1 MVWHTFGS
9 IFQERSKISKLHMSE
24 TVEELKKFN
33 ARRKLKV
40 KMRIHLKLLYTM
52 LRYNMVLDITRIYD

>member
-1 MVWHTFGS
+1 MALEIY
-9 IFQERSKISKLHMSE
+9 IFQDRSKISRVHMSE

-40 KMRIHLKLLYTM
+40 RKICIFNANFFILGRCPM
-52 LRYNMVLDITRIYD
+52 L

>member
-1 MVWHTFGS
+1 MGHTFCS
-9 IFQERSKISKLHMSE
+9 SFFQERSKISKLHMSE

-40 KMRIHLKLLYTM
+40 KMRIHLNYYTPELLYNTGFG
-52 LRYNMVLDITRIYD
+52 YITDI

>member
-1 MVWHTFGS
+1 LYQTAIELGLRIPKVHL
-9 IFQERSKISKLHMSE
+9 QE

-40 KMRIHLKLLYTM
+40 YQKTASEIIS
-52 LRYNMVLDITRIYD
+52 V

>member
-1 MVWHTFGS
+1 MYILVFHGHVFLLVMFAS
-9 IFQERSKISKLHMSE
+9 SHLQDRSKISKLHMAE

-40 KMRIHLKLLYTM
+40 KMNILL
-52 LRYNMVLDITRIYD
+52 